1 MHLYLKGHGLK
12 GTKIRSND
20 ILKSSLGLHFRQ
32 TQNNSILNGTEKMAQ
47 KFRLE
52 NRTKKDRKV
61 LRKILNAH

>member
-12 GTKIRSND
+12 ETKIRSND

-32 TQNNSILNGTEKMAQ
+32 TQNNSILNGTEKMTQ

-52 NRTKKDRKV
+52 NRTKRIEKFYGKS
-61 LRKILNAH
+61 